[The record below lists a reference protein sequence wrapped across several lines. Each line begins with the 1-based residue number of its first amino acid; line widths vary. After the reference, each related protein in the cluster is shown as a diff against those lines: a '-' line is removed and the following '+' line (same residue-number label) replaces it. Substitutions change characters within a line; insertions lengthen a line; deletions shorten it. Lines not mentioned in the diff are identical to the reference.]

1 MSDHEETGGTLVP
14 VALSFTQAFERIL
27 GVLGSQFRTL
37 VPALLICGTPLA
49 VFQFF
54 LSENLRAHQAEWS
67 GALEG
72 GNLAGTTGLAGP
84 LMMSLFIGLLQAGLA
99 ASLCMGTLAFLD
111 RDARPTLSDIL
122 HRGISGLGRAVLLI
136 LQSQLTLF
144 SLLMLWLLAVTGL
157 GAVSVWLGGVVFAVL
172 GLGLLALALML
183 ALVPACGIL
192 EPLPFFAAADTCWR
206 RLRRAPLQTAG
217 LLLVFLFMTLVLTMA
232 LQWPLTVSL
241 FGDLLR
247 TVTQEGG
254 TSLPAVPVVQL
265 EPWQRAWSLLVGV
278 LMLPVTSLLWL
289 ATGVQSLNLKARE
302 TQWHEMNSDGQP

>member
-1 MSDHEETGGTLVP
+1 MSDHEESGGALVP
-14 VALSFTQAFERIL
+14 VVLSFTQTFERIL
-27 GVLGSQFRTL
+27 GIFGSQFRTL
-37 VPALLICGTPLA
+37 VPALLLCGAPLA
-49 VFQFF
+49 VMQFF
-54 LSENLRAHQAEWS
+54 LAENMRSHQAEWS

-99 ASLCMGTLAFLD
+99 ASLCMSTLASLD
-111 RDARPTLSDIL
+111 RGDRPTLSDIL

-144 SLLMLWLLAVTGL
+144 SLFMLWLLALTGL

-172 GLGLLALALML
+172 GLGLLTLALML

-192 EPLPFFAAADTCWR
+192 EPLPFFGAADTSWR

-217 LLLVFLFMTLVLTMA
+217 ILLVFLFMTLVLTMA

-247 TVTQEGG
+247 SVTQQGG
-254 TSLPAVPVVQL
+254 AGVPAVPVVEL
-265 EPWQRAWSLLVGV
+265 EPWQRAWSLLVGL

-289 ATGVQSLNLKARE
+289 ATGVQSLNLKTRE
-302 TQWHEMNSDGQP
+302 ALWQESHGDVQS